1 MKSLRWQGV
10 SKFWEIEDGLRSPAV
25 IDVDLEVNS
34 GDFVALIGPSGC
46 GKTTLLEIAAGLEEP
61 TQGMVTIDGVPV
73 TCPGRDRTLVF
84 QDPHLLP
91 WLRVRQNVALG
102 LVFAAVP
109 EAERRKRAHQVLSAV
124 GLSNVADKLP
134 HQLSGGMRQRVALA
148 RALAVDPEVL
158 LLDEPF
164 AALDFQTRLL
174 MQRYLLSIW
183 SSFGTTVVF
192 VTHQVEEALLLADRV
207 AMITAGPGR
216 LVEELP
222 VPLARPRD
230 PTAPG
235 FLKLRAH
242 LTAHLEREVMAA
254 AEEGMDLMVAGQNNL
269 RIDQLD

>member
-1 MKSLRWQGV
+1 MKSLRWKGV
-10 SKFWEIEDGLRSPAV
+10 SKYWDVEDGLRSPAV
-25 IDVDLEVNS
+25 IDVDLEVNA

-61 TQGMVTIDGVPV
+61 TQGMVTVDGVPV
-73 TCPGRDRTLVF
+73 SGPGRDRTLVF

-102 LVFAAVP
+102 LVFAGVP
-109 EAERRKRAHQVLSAV
+109 EAERRERTQRVLSAV
-124 GLSNVADKLP
+124 GLSNAAEKLP

-183 SSFGTTVVF
+183 HSFGTTVVF

-222 VPLARPRD
+222 VPLAHPRD
-230 PTAPG
+230 PSDPD
-235 FLKLRAH
+235 FLKLRAY
-242 LTAHLEREVMAA
+242 LTAHLEREVMASV
-254 AEEGMDLMVAGQNNL
+254 EEGMEPLVTVQTNHN
-269 RIDQLD
+269 